1 MCWLKNPARQPAWFK
16 KKQEKAANNEVA
28 AVQMDDGPNINVLFC
43 SVDVE
48 KPLTFPPAFAM
59 LNDPNV
65 FIADTGASAH
75 STGYSIGLF
84 DMKSTGENEGVMNPD
99 GTVNKTAKIAKLK
112 GTVCSNQGAKLLDIT
127 MENVNYV
134 PEQRLNLF
142 SLTKA
147 LDGGW
152 SIAWQ

>member
-1 MCWLKNPARQPAWFK
+1 
-16 KKQEKAANNEVA
+16 
-28 AVQMDDGPNINVLFC
+28 MDDGPNINVLCC

-84 DMKSTGENEGVMNPD
+84 DMKSTGERSHESRWNGQQD
-99 GTVNKTAKIAKLK
+99 SKD
-112 GTVCSNQGAKLLDIT
+112 C
-127 MENVNYV
+127 
-134 PEQRLNLF
+134 
-142 SLTKA
+142 
-147 LDGGW
+147 
-152 SIAWQ
+152 